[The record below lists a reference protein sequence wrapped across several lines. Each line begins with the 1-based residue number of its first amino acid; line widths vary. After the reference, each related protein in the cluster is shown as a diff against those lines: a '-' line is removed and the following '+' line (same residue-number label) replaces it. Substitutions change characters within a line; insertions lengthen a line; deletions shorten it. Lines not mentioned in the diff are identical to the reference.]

1 MGTAYLQVGVSMVA
15 GEDVLFDAFSNKFIR
30 LKEGESLE
38 I

>member
-1 MGTAYLQVGVSMVA
+1 MVA